1 MVSSPPSSRASTK
14 SLKVDVK
21 SETNLS
27 SLREGGTVG
36 HKPSRTWS
44 VWSKDSDDT
53 RITAAAGN
61 SKAKTQEDK
70 QAAVSRNVESA
81 AIEGSSSRPNK
92 NIETEATPSSQVQD
106 SEERTSA
113 HGQEANNESK
123 NSSWFFWGRRS
134 NANEQV
140 VENGNEERVVSSSAS
155 TNVMS
160 NKIIPHSTSDAVL
173 LKNKKDTEIAEE
185 ASSQLLSEQ
194 NPNIVVPSFDI
205 LPRQSTWASLGFTIG
220 KIARSWHILSDGNVR
235 QRCLYQRGPEE
246 TLHKISN
253 GGQKPIRVLI
263 VGVHGFFPTKMI
275 RPFIGEPTG
284 TSMKFVSEAEQV
296 VLKYFQKHNLKGKEK
311 LWIVSIFSLM

>member
-1 MVSSPPSSRASTK
+1 MFIECSNKHQTSTK
-14 SLKVDVK
+14 LQ
-21 SETNLS
+21 
-27 SLREGGTVG
+27 
-36 HKPSRTWS
+36 
-44 VWSKDSDDT
+44 
-53 RITAAAGN
+53 I
-61 SKAKTQEDK
+61 
-70 QAAVSRNVESA
+70 
-81 AIEGSSSRPNK
+81 
-92 NIETEATPSSQVQD
+92 
-106 SEERTSA
+106 
-113 HGQEANNESK
+113 
-123 NSSWFFWGRRS
+123 
-134 NANEQV
+134 
-140 VENGNEERVVSSSAS
+140 
-155 TNVMS
+155 MS
-160 NKIIPHSTSDAVL
+160 NTMSHSISLYLFPFNFDSRKILLYTSMELLENIKTAKIIILTFF
-173 LKNKKDTEIAEE
+173 KDTEIAEE

-296 VLKYFQKHNLKGKEK
+296 VLKYFQKHKD
-311 LWIVSIFSLM
+311 VSRSAR